1 MGVPSAIKVISQ
13 AHSGGEGEGL
23 RKTPKEVLIHGFST
37 SLGVYVR
44 GSESYR
50 RGLHN
55 ALGIRYSDTVFQS
68 YLYPTHKIRCY
79 NRDEG

>member
-1 MGVPSAIKVISQ
+1 MPSAIKVISQ

-44 GSESYR
+44 GR
-50 RGLHN
+50 
-55 ALGIRYSDTVFQS
+55 
-68 YLYPTHKIRCY
+68 
-79 NRDEG
+79 EGKERVA

>member
-1 MGVPSAIKVISQ
+1 MPSAIKVISQ
-13 AHSGGEGEGL
+13 AHWGGEGEGL

-55 ALGIRYSDTVFQS
+55 AVGIRYSDNVFQN
-68 YLYPTHKIRCY
+68 LTFVIRKMSV
-79 NRDEG
+79 DL

>member
-55 ALGIRYSDTVFQS
+55 AVGIRYSDNVFQN
-68 YLYPTHKIRCY
+68 LTFVIRKMSV
-79 NRDEG
+79 DL